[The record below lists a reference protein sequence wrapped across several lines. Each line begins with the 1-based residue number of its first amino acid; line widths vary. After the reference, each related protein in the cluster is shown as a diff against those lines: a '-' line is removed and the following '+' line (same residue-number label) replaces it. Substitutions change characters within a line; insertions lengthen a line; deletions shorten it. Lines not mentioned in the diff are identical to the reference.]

1 MEDGTERLLA
11 PAFRALFEHSPD
23 ASLVYVGTRMV
34 AANRAAVQM
43 FRAKDAADLLT
54 RHPSELAPATQEAG
68 TPSAE
73 IIAYNNRML
82 RRQGQRRL
90 PWTARRLDGST
101 FPATV
106 TLTMVDLDGEEATL
120 SIVHDLTTQRRHEE
134 ELTDARNRA
143 LAAAQA
149 RSEFLASTSHEIRT
163 PMGSIIGF
171 AELLETMETD
181 PTKLDFIQTISRAGR
196 QLLGLINDILD
207 LSKLEAGKVTLD
219 PQPLDLREAMEDV
232 AALLAPRAGMKGVD
246 FILWWTPGAPEGVVA
261 DGLRLRQMVTNLVG
275 NAIKFTDQGRVE
287 VDVTAAREG
296 ADMARFR
303 ITVEDTGIGI
313 AADKLDRIF
322 GRYEQAEAGTATRF
336 GGSGLGLSI
345 VRQLAEL
352 MGGSV
357 QVESTL
363 GSGSRFTIEV
373 PLPLAPEAAPP
384 AVAVP
389 PGGRGNALLL
399 GLMPRRT
406 DLMTQALQNEGFT
419 VAVVDAVLAPDTADT
434 ASLIVVDWSHVTA
447 GDIPPSGRAVRALV
461 VQRQHVEA
469 AKGYQGAICDVVL
482 LAPVQRDEWRAL
494 LATVDARR

>member
-1 MEDGTERLLA
+1 
-11 PAFRALFEHSPD
+11 
-23 ASLVYVGTRMV
+23 
-34 AANRAAVQM
+34 
-43 FRAKDAADLLT
+43 
-54 RHPSELAPATQEAG
+54 
-68 TPSAE
+68 
-73 IIAYNNRML
+73 
-82 RRQGQRRL
+82 
-90 PWTARRLDGST
+90 
-101 FPATV
+101 
-106 TLTMVDLDGEEATL
+106 
-120 SIVHDLTTQRRHEE
+120 
-134 ELTDARNRA
+134 
-143 LAAAQA
+143 
-149 RSEFLASTSHEIRT
+149 
-163 PMGSIIGF
+163 
-171 AELLETMETD
+171 
-181 PTKLDFIQTISRAGR
+181 
-196 QLLGLINDILD
+196 
-207 LSKLEAGKVTLD
+207 
-219 PQPLDLREAMEDV
+219 
-232 AALLAPRAGMKGVD
+232 
-246 FILWWTPGAPEGVVA
+246 
-261 DGLRLRQMVTNLVG
+261 
-275 NAIKFTDQGRVE
+275 VE